1 MSFSSPMLRAWMVTG
16 LLVAGASGV
25 AEAAFVRQFTPQGQ
39 VDRQIRAT
47 VVFNAD
53 MVPLGR
59 PEAPAPFEVDSGAIA
74 KVGPIRS
81 TVRSSP
87 ASVATSGSS
96 PI

>member
-1 MSFSSPMLRAWMVTG
+1 MSFSSPMLRAWMVAG

-59 PEAPAPFEVDSGAIA
+59 PEAPAPFEVDCGG
-74 KVGPIRS
+74 VGGKGRWGDS
-81 TVRSSP
+81 KSWS
-87 ASVATSGSS
+87 
-96 PI
+96 